1 MKLVDVLRKECVLV
15 NVELSGKEETL
26 QEIARLAKKCSVL
39 ESVSEQEIHDGLM
52 GRESLGSTGFG
63 KGIAIPH
70 CRLKSATDFV
80 VGIITVPSGVSFD
93 ALDGEKVRLMIFIIA
108 PETQPNKH
116 LKLLSAISR
125 TLLIP
130 GSVEEILAE
139 KTTEAVFESFLRH
152 TYAEIDTSDQTT
164 KCLFNVFVQDKKV
177 FRTILE
183 KLTGVETSS
192 LVVLNSENVSAYL
205 TKVPLFADFW
215 RDKPS
220 SFSKMIVAVIDK
232 RLVNEA
238 IRTVE
243 SITGNLNECSGVMV
257 TSQELPYAAGSL

>member
-39 ESVSEQEIHDGLM
+39 ESVSEQEIHDGLKS
-52 GRESLGSTGFG
+52 RESLGSTGFG

-192 LVVLNSENVSAYL
+192 LVVLNSENVSASL
-205 TKVPLFADFW
+205 AKVPLFADFW